1 MSVDY
6 VRTERMYRAYMEF
19 FEIAEKKRRWNIWD
33 DIPWEK
39 LNPALNDEADAVR
52 VETYCGVELY
62 VPDYTAHGF
71 NMSRSIFGQAWF
83 AANWGY
89 EESKHALAFREYLVR
104 SGLRTPEQYM
114 DYEHQILSKVW
125 ISPAQSMRQT
135 SLYGAFQEIAT
146 YLIYHQQYQKAL
158 REGNEV
164 LARIVQLTGRD
175 EAAHC
180 GFYRK
185 LVAFEMADDPQGTLE
200 DLAHIMHNFQMPG
213 ALLIPDYEKRVQ
225 IEGVGLTR
233 QQFMAHA
240 ILPTLRAFGTTR
252 SELVQVMRQ
261 VREREQQRK
270 PKSWE
275 PPPLAAPGLEAAE

>member
-1 MSVDY
+1 
-6 VRTERMYRAYMEF
+6 
-19 FEIAEKKRRWNIWD
+19 
-33 DIPWEK
+33 
-39 LNPALNDEADAVR
+39 
-52 VETYCGVELY
+52 
-62 VPDYTAHGF
+62 
-71 NMSRSIFGQAWF
+71 
-83 AANWGY
+83 
-89 EESKHALAFREYLVR
+89 
-104 SGLRTPEQYM
+104 M

-125 ISPAQSMRQT
+125 ISPAQSARQT

-185 LVAFEMADDPQGTLE
+185 LVQFEMADDPQGTLE
-200 DLAHIMHNFQMPG
+200 DLAHIVHNFQMPG

-233 QQFMAHA
+233 QQFIGHA
-240 ILPTLRAFGTTR
+240 ILPTLRAFGTSR
-252 SELVQVMRQ
+252 GELLRVLRQ
-261 VREREQQRK
+261 VQEREQQRK